1 MGIEFSTACEK
12 RLNKSAGGGIFNLN
26 GVEDGRAGRA
36 IATSQAAALEAIRG
50 DELRNHGRRALTSA
64 ESFTFT
70 RRIAWLF
77 FWCALP
83 LYCQSNRGEL
93 RLKVSDPSG
102 LGVRTTVLIVSE
114 ANQYRNSL
122 TTSEQGTLDVQ
133 RLPFGVYQLEITQ
146 PGFLP
151 MSETLEL
158 RTSSPTEHTIQ
169 LKLPSLNQSVTVSA
183 ADTLIDPDQ
192 AGAVSQIGSDTIEHR
207 LSSLPGRSLQDLVN
221 SQPGWLYEGNAVLH
235 PRGSEYQTQF
245 IVDGVPLQDNRS
257 PSFGNEIEADD
268 VQSMSIY
275 TAGIPA
281 EYGRKMGGVVEV
293 NTIQDSD
300 PGLHGQVVLSGG
312 SFDSAGAFAS
322 AQYVWGKNTLSG
334 SASGAMTDHYL
345 NPVVPQNFSNTG
357 TTGDF
362 SLRYARKLSPNDR
375 LSLSVRHE
383 LARYDLPN
391 ELVQQTPH
399 LTPIDPVAPLG
410 IQRLNADN
418 LETMGIATYQH
429 IFSCNVVADFYGMV
443 RDTSNDF
450 YSNIYA
456 TPILVSQHNWFREGY
471 FRGVVTAVHGRHEWK
486 FGVESD
492 NTYLHENFGFVIT
505 NPMLFDPG
513 TPSPFSFVANR
524 PDLEQSAFVQ
534 DQVHLGNWTINAGIR
549 WDHYQLILN
558 RQAVDPRLSIAR
570 YFPSAGLVV
579 HFSYDRVFQT
589 PSNEN
594 ILLSSSTAATMLNP
608 VSLQLPVEPSEGN
621 YYEAGVTKDFFG
633 KVKLDA
639 NYFRRLVNNYADDD
653 QIDNTTIS
661 YPIAFRKAILYG
673 GEAKLLVP
681 DSHGLSGFLSYSY
694 IVGNAWFPV
703 TGGLFLGDDAVIPT
717 TGHLPDSQDQ
727 RNTVR
732 GRVRYQVAPRFW
744 IAGGIQYD
752 TGLPFDFQCPDGETL
767 QQCIA
772 GVAATYGQQ
781 VVDRINFARGR
792 IYPAFQVN
800 VSAGA
805 EVYKSERFNVRL
817 QADGQNLTN
826 VLNVIDFGGLFSG
839 NAIGPSRSF
848 ALRLTTA
855 F

>member
-1 MGIEFSTACEK
+1 M
-12 RLNKSAGGGIFNLN
+12 
-26 GVEDGRAGRA
+26 
-36 IATSQAAALEAIRG
+36 
-50 DELRNHGRRALTSA
+50 
-64 ESFTFT
+64 
-70 RRIAWLF
+70 IAWML

-83 LYCQSNRGEL
+83 VYCQSNRGEL
-93 RLKVSDPSG
+93 RLKVIDPSG
-102 LGVRTTVLIVSE
+102 LGVKTTVVIVSE

-122 TTSEQGTLDVQ
+122 TTTEQGTLDLQ

-146 PGFLP
+146 AGFLP
-151 MSETLEL
+151 MSETMEI
-158 RTSSPTEHTIQ
+158 RTSIATEHTIQ

-192 AGAVSQIGSDTIEHR
+192 PGAVSQIGSDTIEHR

-245 IVDGVPLQDNRS
+245 VVDGVPLTDNRS

-312 SFDSAGAFAS
+312 SFDTAGAFAS

-334 SASGAMTDHYL
+334 SASGAMTGHYL

-362 SLRYARKLSPNDR
+362 SLRYARKLTPKDR
-375 LSLSVRHE
+375 LSLSARHE
-383 LARYDLPN
+383 LARYDIPN
-391 ELVQQTPH
+391 ELVQQEPH
-399 LTPIDPVAPLG
+399 LTPLDPTLPPG
-410 IQRLNADN
+410 SQRQNADN
-418 LETMGIATYQH
+418 FETMGIVTYEH
-429 IFSCNVVADFYGMV
+429 IFSPNVVGDLYGMV

-450 YSNIYA
+450 YSNTYA
-456 TPILVSQHNWFREGY
+456 TPILVTQHNWFREGY
-471 FRGVVTAVHGRHEWK
+471 FRGVVTAVHGRHEFK

-492 NTYLHENFGFVIT
+492 NTYLNENFGFIIT
-505 NPMLFDPG
+505 DPTQFDPG
-513 TPSPFSFVANR
+513 TPSPFSFAANR

-534 DQVHLGNWTINAGIR
+534 DLVHLGNWTISAGLR

-558 RQAVDPRLSIAR
+558 RQAVDPRISIAR

-579 HFSYDRVFQT
+579 HASYDRVFQT

-661 YPIAFRKAILYG
+661 YPIAFRKAIIYG
-673 GEAKLLVP
+673 AEAKLAVP
-681 DSHGLSGFLSYSY
+681 DWHGVSGFLSYSY
-694 IVGNAWFPV
+694 IVGQAWFPV

-727 RNTVR
+727 RNTLR

-744 IAGGIQYD
+744 VAGGIQYD

-767 QQCIA
+767 PQCIA

-792 IYPAFQVN
+792 IDPAFQVN

-805 EVYKSERFNVRL
+805 DVYKSERFNVRL

-848 ALRLTTA
+848 ALRLTTT

>member
-1 MGIEFSTACEK
+1 MTLLQPIVGDH
-12 RLNKSAGGGIFNLN
+12 L
-26 GVEDGRAGRA
+26 RAR
-36 IATSQAAALEAIRG
+36 T
-50 DELRNHGRRALTSA
+50 GRRLM
-64 ESFTFT
+64 
-70 RRIAWLF
+70 IAWML

-83 LYCQSNRGEL
+83 VYCQSNRGEL
-93 RLKVSDPSG
+93 RLKVIDPSG
-102 LGVRTTVLIVSE
+102 LGVKTTVLIVSE
-114 ANQYRNSL
+114 ANRYRISL

-146 PGFLP
+146 AGFLA
-151 MSETLEL
+151 MSETLEI
-158 RTSSPTEHTIQ
+158 RTSIPTEHTIQ
-169 LKLPSLNQSVTVSA
+169 LKLPSLNQSVTVNA
-183 ADTLIDPDQ
+183 PDTLIDPDQ

-245 IVDGVPLQDNRS
+245 VVDGVPLTDNRS

-312 SFDSAGAFAS
+312 SFDTGGAFAS

-334 SASGAMTDHYL
+334 SASGTMTGHYL

-362 SLRYARKLSPNDR
+362 SLRYARKLTPNDR

-383 LARYDLPN
+383 LARYDIPN
-391 ELVQQTPH
+391 ELVQQEPH
-399 LTPIDPVAPLG
+399 LTPVDPTLPPGA
-410 IQRLNADN
+410 QRQNADN
-418 LETMGIATYQH
+418 IETMGIATYQH
-429 IFSCNVVADFYGMV
+429 IFSPNVVADLYGMV
-443 RDTSNDF
+443 RDTANDF
-450 YSNIYA
+450 YSNAYA
-456 TPILVSQHNWFREGY
+456 TPILVTQHNWFREGY
-471 FRGVVTAVHGRHEWK
+471 FRGVVTAVHGRHEFK

-492 NTYLHENFGFVIT
+492 NTYLNENFGFVIT
-505 NPMLFDPG
+505 DPTQFDPG

-534 DQVHLGNWTINAGIR
+534 DLVHLGNWTISAGLR

-558 RQAVDPRLSIAR
+558 RQAVDPRISIAR

-579 HFSYDRVFQT
+579 HASYDRVFQT
-589 PSNEN
+589 PSFEN
-594 ILLSSSTAATMLNP
+594 ILLSSSTAATTLNP

-661 YPIAFRKAILYG
+661 YPIAFRKAIIYG
-673 GEAKLLVP
+673 AEAKLAVP
-681 DSHGLSGFLSYSY
+681 DWHGVSGFLSYSY

-805 EVYKSERFNVRL
+805 DVYKSERYNVRL

-848 ALRLTTA
+848 ALRLTTT

>member
-1 MGIEFSTACEK
+1 M
-12 RLNKSAGGGIFNLN
+12 
-26 GVEDGRAGRA
+26 
-36 IATSQAAALEAIRG
+36 
-50 DELRNHGRRALTSA
+50 
-64 ESFTFT
+64 
-70 RRIAWLF
+70 IAWML

-83 LYCQSNRGEL
+83 VYCQSNRGEL
-93 RLKVSDPSG
+93 RLKVTDPSG
-102 LGVRTTVLIVSE
+102 LGVKTIVLIVSE

-122 TTSEQGTLDVQ
+122 TTTEQGTLDLR

-146 PGFLP
+146 AGFLP
-151 MSETLEL
+151 MSETMEI
-158 RTSSPTEHTIQ
+158 RTSIATEHTIR

-192 AGAVSQIGSDTIEHR
+192 PGAVSQIGSDTIEHR

-245 IVDGVPLQDNRS
+245 VVDGVPLTDNRS

-312 SFDSAGAFAS
+312 SFDTAGAFAS

-334 SASGAMTDHYL
+334 SASGAMTGHYL

-362 SLRYARKLSPNDR
+362 SLRYARKLTPKDR

-383 LARYDLPN
+383 LARYDIPN
-391 ELVQQTPH
+391 ELVQQEPH
-399 LTPIDPVAPLG
+399 LTPLDPTLPLG
-410 IQRLNADN
+410 SQRQNAGN
-418 LETMGIATYQH
+418 FETMGIVTYEH
-429 IFSCNVVADFYGMV
+429 IFSPNVVADLYGMV

-450 YSNIYA
+450 YSNAYA
-456 TPILVSQHNWFREGY
+456 TPILVTQHNWFREGY
-471 FRGVVTAVHGRHEWK
+471 FRGVVTAVHGRHEFK

-492 NTYLHENFGFVIT
+492 NTYLNENFGFIIT
-505 NPMLFDPG
+505 DPTQFDPG
-513 TPSPFSFVANR
+513 TPSPFSFAANR
-524 PDLEQSAFVQ
+524 PDLEQSAFLQ
-534 DQVHLGNWTINAGIR
+534 DLVHLGNWTISAGLR

-558 RQAVDPRLSIAR
+558 RQAVDPRISIAR

-579 HFSYDRVFQT
+579 HASYDRVFQT

-661 YPIAFRKAILYG
+661 YPIAFRKAIIYG
-673 GEAKLLVP
+673 AEAKLAVP
-681 DSHGLSGFLSYSY
+681 DWHGMSGFLSYSY
-694 IVGNAWFPV
+694 IVGQAWFPV

-727 RNTVR
+727 RNTLR
-732 GRVRYQVAPRFW
+732 GRVRYQVAPRLW

-767 QQCIA
+767 PQCIA

-805 EVYKSERFNVRL
+805 DVYKSERFNVRL
-817 QADGQNLTN
+817 EADGQNLTN

-848 ALRLTTA
+848 ALRLTTT